1 MYCTVNDKGLAFNYN
16 MPELLGPAVSCCE
29 PCEDECTPEQIPG
42 PTGATGAAGTNGTNG
57 INAFT
62 FTTANFT
69 QPAVGANVTIAVTS
83 GSWAAVG
90 ENIWIEQGGTYEVIT
105 VNSAISLTVENL
117 GYTGNAAPTTN
128 IPSGVKV
135 SPSGIKGTDGS
146 GAAGDMLS
154 TNNLSDVAS
163 VATSR
168 TNLGLGALA
177 VLATVND
184 AQWSGTDLSLTN
196 GGTGSSTA
204 AGARTNL
211 GLVLGT
217 DVQAFDA
224 LLLAIAA
231 LVTAADQTI
240 YSTGVNTVAMTSLTA
255 FARTLI
261 DDADAATARVT
272 LGRVL
277 PRYGLLGNGTAINM
291 NAAASDNLIAITATR
306 YIVRR
311 IVIEN
316 ASGTLA
322 AATAGLFTA
331 AGGIGTV
338 AADQTTAAATTANKF
353 VDLTI
358 SGVGLTDILTGVN
371 LYFRVGTP
379 SAGAAT
385 ANVWIF
391 GEDFS

>member
-1 MYCTVNDKGLAFNYN
+1 MYCTVNDKDLGFNYF
-16 MPELLGPAVSCCE
+16 MPLLISPAKSCCE

-42 PTGATGAAGTNGTNG
+42 PQGETGAAGTNGTNG

-62 FTTANFT
+62 FTTAGFT
-69 QPAVGANVTIAVTS
+69 QPAVNANVTIAVTS

-117 GYTGNAAPTTN
+117 GYTGNAAPTTV

-135 SPSGIKGTDGS
+135 TPSGIKGTDGAS
-146 GAAGDMLS
+146 AAGDMLS

-163 VATSR
+163 VATSQ

-184 AQWSGTDLSLTN
+184 AQWSGTDLAVVN
-196 GGTGSSTA
+196 GGTASSTA
-204 AGARTNL
+204 SGARTNL
-211 GLVLGT
+211 GLAIGS

-255 FARTLI
+255 FARTLL
-261 DDADAATARVT
+261 DDADAGAMHAT
-272 LGRVL
+272 LSVL
-277 PRYGLLGNGTAINM
+277 PRYGILGRLTAVDL
-291 NAAASDNLIAITATR
+291 NAANNDNAVSIAASR
-306 YIVRR
+306 YIVDRV
-311 IVIEN
+311 VIEN
-316 ASGTLA
+316 PSAAITTATGGLFSAPAAGGTALANDQALALTATTKWKNLTLQAIAGTDSFTSGTLYLRTGTAEGA
-322 AATAGLFTA
+322 AR
-331 AGGIGTV
+331 
-338 AADQTTAAATTANKF
+338 TANF
-353 VDLTI
+353 L
-358 SGVGLTDILTGVN
+358 ILGMR
-371 LYFRVGTP
+371 L
-379 SAGAAT
+379 
-385 ANVWIF
+385 
-391 GEDFS
+391 D